1 MAELCVG
8 ITPMLQIIRQIFK
21 DPQDSTSVSLIFANQ
36 ASQAYI
42 VHSSSVQGCH
52 MALKVLEKNVIFSGP
67 EKSLKTR
74 ALKVLEF

>member
-36 ASQAYI
+36 ASRTYI
-42 VHSSSVQGCH
+42 VHLGSVQGCH
-52 MALKVLEKNVIFSGP
+52 VALKVLEKMSFFQDL
-67 EKSLKTR
+67 KSP
-74 ALKVLEF
+74 